1 MTSTP
6 QTPDHTD
13 GTDHTDRGL
22 TEIVPA
28 VLLVLVGIYMIID
41 GHGLRTPPTEGAI
54 GPRFFP
60 YVVGG
65 GLIVVGLWL
74 AVAVWR
80 GDRAEP
86 EQGEDVDSEARTSW
100 PTLGALAGLMLVYV
114 LVLEPVGYLLSTIG
128 LFAGTA
134 WTLGARN
141 PRSLVAVS
149 LLAPFVTFI
158 VFTRLLGVY
167 LPNGILQAVI

>member
-1 MTSTP
+1 MTPTSPQPSSDTP
-6 QTPDHTD
+6 ADNRH
-13 GTDHTDRGL
+13 L

-28 VLLVLVGIYMIID
+28 ALLVLIGIYMVVD
-41 GHGLRTPPTEGAI
+41 GHGLRTPATEGAI

-65 GLIVVGLWL
+65 GLIVVGTWL
-74 AVAVWR
+74 AVAIWR
-80 GDRAEP
+80 GDHAEP
-86 EQGEDVDSEARTSW
+86 EQGEDVDAEARSDW
-100 PTLGALAGLMLVYV
+100 RTLGALAGLMLLYV
-114 LVLEPVGYLLSTIG
+114 LILEPVGYLLSTIG

-134 WTLGARN
+134 YTLGARD

-149 LLAPFVTFI
+149 LLAPFITFL

-167 LPNGILQAVI
+167 LPNGLLQAVI

>member
-1 MTSTP
+1 M
-6 QTPDHTD
+6 
-13 GTDHTDRGL
+13 
-22 TEIVPA
+22 IV
-28 VLLVLVGIYMIID
+28 D
-41 GHGLRTPPTEGAI
+41 GHSLRTPPTEGAI

-60 YVVGG
+60 YVVGVA
-65 GLIVVGLWL
+65 LVVVGIWL

-86 EQGEDVDSEARTSW
+86 EAGEDVDTEATTHW
-100 PTLGALAGLMLVYV
+100 GTLAALAGLMVLYV
-114 LVLEPVGYLLSTIG
+114 LILDPVGYLLSTIG

-134 WTLGARN
+134 YTLGARN

>member
-1 MTSTP
+1 MNTEN
-6 QTPDHTD
+6 
-13 GTDHTDRGL
+13 RGL

-28 VLLVLVGIYMIID
+28 ALLALTGVYMIVD

-65 GLIVVGLWL
+65 ALIVVGLWL

-80 GDRAEP
+80 GDRAEA
-86 EQGEDVDSEARTSW
+86 EAGEDVDTEARTSW
-100 PTLGALAGLMLVYV
+100 RTLGALAGIMLLYV
-114 LVLEPVGYLLSTIG
+114 LILDPVGYLLSTIG

-134 WTLGARN
+134 YTLGARD
-141 PRSLVAVS
+141 PRSLTVVS
-149 LLAPFVTFI
+149 LLAPFVTFLL
-158 VFTRLLGVY
+158 FTRVLGVY